1 MTSWN
6 QHPLV
11 DKYDLSSVGAWGCA
25 AAPLGNDLIEAVEMR
40 TNIPIREGYG
50 MTESTCV
57 ISYARRENLKRGTVG
72 PLMPNMSAKIVD
84 GELLVKGPNVMKGY
98 LRNPEADIAA
108 FTEDGW
114 MRTGD
119 IARFDDDDLFIIDR
133 VKEVSVSV
141 RGLEWIETDAS
152 VRSGHQV

>member
-1 MTSWN
+1 MLMTSWN

-11 DKYDLSSVGAWGCA
+11 DKYDVSSVGAWGCA
-25 AAPLGNDLIEAVEMR
+25 AAPLGNDLIDAVEMR
-40 TNIPIREGYG
+40 TKIPIREGYG

-84 GELLVKGPNVMKGY
+84 GELLIKGPNVMKGY
-98 LRNPEADIAA
+98 LRNPKADMAA

-141 RGLEWIETDAS
+141 RGLD
-152 VRSGHQV
+152 